1 MKRPL
6 TPEEIFRLKERFAIA
21 PALDCLS
28 DRVLP
33 AAAMTEAS
41 ECARAMA
48 IVTDRAGY
56 PNQKVTASTFVK
68 RYAKHTAAAAF
79 YAMSVMNLKLDWS
92 AEKCLADTDFVTA
105 PRDARVGLTDFTA
118 EAMPEPFDEAARHRA
133 IDALLHDLFA
143 AHFTPMVAAL
153 KAATKVN
160 AQILWENV
168 AEAVYPVYDR
178 VPDDVSLEG
187 LVRLKTDYE
196 YLINGILP
204 DVFGLSFNP
213 LKKFDL
219 YDEAGRRVRKT
230 CCLRYQVSR
239 YCRNCP
245 LRHKAH

>member
-6 TPEEIFRLKERFAIA
+6 TPDEILLLRERFALA
-21 PALDCLS
+21 PAIERFS
-28 DRVLP
+28 ESVLP
-33 AAAMTEAS
+33 AASLCDPQA
-41 ECARAMA
+41 CAEAMA
-48 IVTDRAGY
+48 ATAERAGY

-92 AEKCLADTDFVTA
+92 ADKCLADTAFVTA
-105 PRDARVGLTDFTA
+105 PRTACAGLTDWTG
-118 EAMPEPFDEAARHRA
+118 EAMPDLFDEAARHEA
-133 IDALLHDLFA
+133 IDALVHDLFA
-143 AHFTPMVAAL
+143 EHLTPMVTAL

-168 AEAVYPVYDR
+168 AEAVYPIYDR
-178 VPDDVSLEG
+178 VPEDVSLEG
-187 LVRLKTDYE
+187 LVRLKTDYA
-196 YLINGILP
+196 YLLNGIAP
-204 DVFGLSFNP
+204 EVFGLDFNP

-219 YDEAGRRVRKT
+219 HDEAGRRTRKT